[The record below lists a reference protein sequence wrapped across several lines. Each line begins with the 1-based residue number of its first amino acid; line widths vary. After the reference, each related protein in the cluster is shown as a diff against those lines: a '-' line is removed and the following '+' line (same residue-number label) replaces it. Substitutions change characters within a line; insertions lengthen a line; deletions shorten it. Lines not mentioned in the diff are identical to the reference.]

1 MSVDKKL
8 ISEFKKVQKDMK
20 YLGVDISVDET
31 SNKALKE
38 SIEFNNRVIDEF
50 PYARELLNE
59 RGNIVELNDTD
70 YVHAWNKVPCVTLD
84 NGCSCGLDAI
94 WHESSVLEVEY
105 DSTGFEWN
113 SIDELPKECRDEW
126 VRMTDLPKKLQ
137 EKYLNYLKRRES

>member
-50 PYARELLNE
+50 PYARELLND
-59 RGNIVELNDTD
+59 R
-70 YVHAWNKVPCVTLD
+70 
-84 NGCSCGLDAI
+84 
-94 WHESSVLEVEY
+94 
-105 DSTGFEWN
+105 
-113 SIDELPKECRDEW
+113 
-126 VRMTDLPKKLQ
+126 
-137 EKYLNYLKRRES
+137 